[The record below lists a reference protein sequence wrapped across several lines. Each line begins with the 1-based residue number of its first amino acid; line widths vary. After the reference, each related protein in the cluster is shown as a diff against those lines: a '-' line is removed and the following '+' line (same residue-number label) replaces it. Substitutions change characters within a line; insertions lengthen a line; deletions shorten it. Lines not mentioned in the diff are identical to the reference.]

1 MPIDVTVTE
10 RCHRCKRKEQITISS
25 DKIEEFE
32 QKDAAAKA
40 HEQSVIDFVEANKDK
55 LPDLVVIFKGKVQML
70 SSICDAYCTKTVQ
83 NGVDTLFREHKPR
96 KPRTQKTPEEKAA
109 DKAAKEAKAKADA
122 DKAAKDKK
130 KK

>member
-10 RCHRCKRKEQITISS
+10 HCHRCKRKEQITISS
-25 DKIEEFE
+25 DKIDEFE

-40 HEQSVIDFVEANKDK
+40 HEQSVVEFVESHKGH
-55 LPDLVVIFKGKVQML
+55 LPDLVVIFKGQVQML
-70 SSICDAYCTKTVQ
+70 SNVCDAYCAKTVQ
-83 NGVDTLFREHKPR
+83 NGVDTLFREHKQR

-109 DKAAKEAKAKADA
+109 DKAAKEAKAKAEA